1 MAVAVTLVLAAL
13 VSFLPLDTLDFFWA
27 VCGRSVSSSDSLE
40 DEEHSP
46 SLEEEDDE
54 LDESSSES
62 DEEEEPLEEEE
73 EEEEPESSSSEDE
86 DEEES
91 YRDFLDEFGV
101 AAAGGLTVVAVRLAV
116 VVLDSF
122 SIVFSFIRWK
132 VGVVTEILDG
142 VGGGGGGGGGGCGVG
157 VGVRVTSTALLI
169 LQLPLPSVGVELLF

>member
-54 LDESSSES
+54 LDESSSSES

-91 YRDFLDEFGV
+91 YRDFLDELGV
-101 AAAGGLTVVAVRLAV
+101 AAAGGLTVVAVRLAA

-142 VGGGGGGGGGGCGVG
+142 AGGGGGGGCGVG

-169 LQLPLPSVGVELLF
+169 LPLPLPSVGVELLF

>member
-1 MAVAVTLVLAAL
+1 MRINSAPLLLAAL
-13 VSFLPLDTLDFFWA
+13 SKDYGSEELERDLDF
-27 VCGRSVSSSDSLE
+27 
-40 DEEHSP
+40 
-46 SLEEEDDE
+46 
-54 LDESSSES
+54 
-62 DEEEEPLEEEE
+62 
-73 EEEEPESSSSEDE
+73 EDE

-142 VGGGGGGGGGGCGVG
+142 AGGGGGGCGVG

-169 LQLPLPSVGVELLF
+169 LPLPLPSVGVELLF